1 MKGRTKMA
9 VTPND
14 ILNKEFSNKFRGY
27 DPEQVNDFLDIIRVQ
42 LEKTLE
48 ENKQLAKDLTDAND
62 KINYFNQL
70 QESLNSSIIIA
81 QEAADRL
88 KQNARKEAE
97 LILYEA
103 ERDADRIL
111 RDASDQSSH
120 IFSEVENL
128 REKVSVY
135 RENVRQEMQ
144 ASLNLL
150 SLNDYDELFEGT
162 PLYTAQNYKDQTTE
176 ESQAIAKQKA
186 DELLAEADQSVE
198 LDNEMPETGIPE
210 VSEFE
215 EITVEEI
222 HPTST
227 MTVDEEVSD
236 VNSIDETQV
245 FDWTQINES
254 SDSEGESNQD
264 NFGQTIR
271 IDLPVED
278 EYNEDN

>member
-128 REKVSVY
+128 REKFSVY

-236 VNSIDETQV
+236 VNGIDETQV

>member
-1 MKGRTKMA
+1 MA

-120 IFSEVENL
+120 FFSEVENL

-236 VNSIDETQV
+236 VNGIDETQV

>member
-1 MKGRTKMA
+1 MA

-236 VNSIDETQV
+236 VNGIDETQV

>member
-1 MKGRTKMA
+1 MA

-236 VNSIDETQV
+236 VNGIDETQV
-245 FDWTQINES
+245 FDWTQINKS

>member
-236 VNSIDETQV
+236 VNGIDETQV

>member
-103 ERDADRIL
+103 ERDAGRIL

-162 PLYTAQNYKDQTTE
+162 PLYTAQNYKDQTAE

>member
-1 MKGRTKMA
+1 MA

>member
-48 ENKQLAKDLTDAND
+48 ENKQLAKDLMDAND

-198 LDNEMPETGIPE
+198 LDNEMPETGISE

-236 VNSIDETQV
+236 VNGIDETQV

-264 NFGQTIR
+264 HLGQTIR

>member
-1 MKGRTKMA
+1 MA

-150 SLNDYDELFEGT
+150 SLNDYDELFAGT

-198 LDNEMPETGIPE
+198 LDNEIPETGIPE

-236 VNSIDETQV
+236 VNGIDETQV